1 MTVLSRGVIRQARKH
16 IAIEGEIAPI
26 AALADRLNRLQPAL
40 DGVHRGQYVSPFLD
54 IFVQRFRDSRCDPA
68 HTCMVMIG

>member
-1 MTVLSRGVIRQARKH
+1 MTVLSLSFIRQTRKH

-40 DGVHRGQYVSPFLD
+40 DGVHRGQNVSPFLD
-54 IFVQRFRDSRCDPA
+54 IFVQRFRDSRCHAA
-68 HTCMVMIG
+68 HSCVVVIG